1 MSVLRVVP
9 TSGPSDVFA
18 DARDGGRVLRAT
30 WHGEDGVVVLSIWRE
45 NRCVAT
51 TRLRPTDAARLV
63 ALLTEGLASAAEEA
77 TGSTER
83 TTGRTTDEKDI
94 G

>member
-1 MSVLRVVP
+1 
-9 TSGPSDVFA
+9 
-18 DARDGGRVLRAT
+18 VLRAT

-51 TRLRPTDAARLV
+51 TRLRPADAARLV
-63 ALLTEGLASAAEEA
+63 ALLTEGLACAAEEA
-77 TGSTER
+77 RVSTEP
-83 TTGRTTDEKDI
+83 TPGQPADEQDI